1 MIFWYRLIETI
12 PNSLLCTWFLV
23 FAELSYITI
32 IGRYFSQRP
41 SPRVTIWPPK
51 LLRNISIIF
60 TSGKVVLYSKYLLDI
75 DLFRNIICDCQ
86 RRNMIE
92 SRLHNQLPIVT
103 LLTLKNTKT
112 RLKLNFQFGV
122 EKFIYYSPTF
132 FASHQ
137 APHFLYSEKS
147 LARYIRIHKMYEIY
161 LPKRYSLLY
170 WLQ

>member
-32 IGRYFSQRP
+32 IGTYFSQRP

-86 RRNMIE
+86 RRKMIE
-92 SRLHNQLPIVT
+92 GRLHNQLPSDT
-103 LLTLKNTKT
+103 AYTKEHKNETETKLSIW
-112 RLKLNFQFGV
+112 RW
-122 EKFIYYSPTF
+122 
-132 FASHQ
+132 
-137 APHFLYSEKS
+137 
-147 LARYIRIHKMYEIY
+147 EIY
-161 LPKRYSLLY
+161 LLFPPLFSHLIKLPTFYAVKKV
-170 WLQ
+170 

>member
-12 PNSLLCTWFLV
+12 PKSLLCTWFLV

-41 SPRVTIWPPK
+41 SPRVTSWPPK

-92 SRLHNQLPIVT
+92 SRLHNQLPSDT
-103 LLTLKNTKT
+103 AYTKEHKNETETKLSIW
-112 RLKLNFQFGV
+112 RW
-122 EKFIYYSPTF
+122 
-132 FASHQ
+132 
-137 APHFLYSEKS
+137 
-147 LARYIRIHKMYEIY
+147 EIY
-161 LPKRYSLLY
+161 LLFPHFFRISSSSPLFT
-170 WLQ
+170 